1 MRKYRKRKL
10 DNIFKWLEVF
20 IYSLKGSRVQKSGS
34 VDECRCWKESQNMD
48 WLENIKE
55 KDLRRTN
62 LLIDVAKYHFSSC
75 KEIAH

>member
-1 MRKYRKRKL
+1 VREYRKRKL
-10 DNIFKWLEVF
+10 DNIFRWLEVF
-20 IYSLKGSRVQKSGS
+20 IYSLKGSRAQKSGS
-34 VDECRCWKESQNMD
+34 VDEYRYWKEPQNMN

-62 LLIDVAKYHFSSC
+62 LLIDVAKYYISSC